1 MVMPLGGNTAGD
13 ARYAFSHTNSL
24 LAPGYGAP
32 AGRAAPTEQNGVM
45 REGNT
50 GMHAA
55 AMSTTSTQRTAM
67 HHQGSALM
75 ANGFTVRSQSSAYRE
90 GLFAQMQG
98 RDVLAAAGGSPA
110 RGERFHARWDSSL
123 ETRNN
128 IGGSRPVTLDAGSS
142 DVARLRGYVVTP
154 ISIGSLAE
162 VTQFAIPSSYAA
174 SPVVAREPVPAVTTT
189 TTTTTT
195 GHMMTSSS
203 ENSFQHHVKFDSP
216 LSSGFEPTRNGPSRP
231 PGLLVPPYSLD
242 NAPQPQNEGKIGVTN
257 NETYSSLM
265 SYERNPSP
273 SYHADPYMHALFP
286 YCRQMPQNA
295 IYSVAFRNAVN
306 TTTPAS
312 NVLHTGSFSAGRG
325 LPAPYHNT
333 GMPPPPLS
341 YQEQTQQQPR
351 LYPRETAAE
360 ASDQAGNPPMR
371 RTRQRQESTFWELFE
386 RLSYRPSGQT
396 RRGATNTGTQRRTG
410 QGHEG
415 GNHSFGGWLRHSR
428 RVAEYTRPIIPSF
441 SPVRPRPGTPP
452 PPQTLSREA
461 QSSRIALRFSSN
473 HRPARLSEM
482 YLFEAAFAPDVDN
495 MSYEELLE
503 LAERIGRVEC
513 GVSRERLQQ
522 LQVVLQPIHFGVT
535 SSCQEKTGTARGS
548 APSPHDVQRI
558 LQAHE
563 EESLT
568 CCVCL
573 DSFSVGNVATQ
584 LPCCRH
590 FLHEDCSS
598 RWFES
603 QFRCPICTRDVRE
616 TED

>member
-1 MVMPLGGNTAGD
+1 MVMPLGDNTAGD
-13 ARYAFSHTNSL
+13 ARYAFSHVHSL

-32 AGRAAPTEQNGVM
+32 AGRAASTEQNEVM
-45 REGNT
+45 REGNA

-55 AMSTTSTQRTAM
+55 TMSTTSTQRASM
-67 HHQGSALM
+67 PRLGSALM
-75 ANGFTVRSQSSAYRE
+75 TNGLTVNAQFSAYQE
-90 GLFAQMQG
+90 GLFTQMQG
-98 RDVLAAAGGSPA
+98 RDGLAAAGGSPT

-123 ETRNN
+123 DSNNN
-128 IGGSRPVTLDAGSS
+128 IGGSRPTTLDTGSS
-142 DVARLRGYVVTP
+142 DVAQLRGYVVTP
-154 ISIGSLAE
+154 ISIGSLTEA
-162 VTQFAIPSSYAA
+162 TPFAIPSSYVT
-174 SPVVAREPVPAVTTT
+174 SPVVARERVPAATT

-195 GHMMTSSS
+195 GSMMMSSS
-203 ENSFQHHVKFDSP
+203 ANSFQHHVKFDSP
-216 LSSGFEPTRNGPSRP
+216 LTSRFESTRGGPIRPSG
-231 PGLLVPPYSLD
+231 LVVPPYSLD
-242 NAPQPQNEGKIGVTN
+242 NVSQAHNEEKIGVTN

-265 SYERNPSP
+265 SYGGTTPP
-273 SYHADPYMHALFP
+273 SYHVDPCMHAIFP

-295 IYSVAFRNAVN
+295 IYSTTPRNTVN
-306 TTTPAS
+306 TTIPVS

-325 LPAPYHNT
+325 LSAPYHNT
-333 GMPPPPLS
+333 GMAPPPLS
-341 YQEQTQQQPR
+341 YHEQTQHQPR
-351 LYPRETAAE
+351 PYPRETAAE
-360 ASDQAGNPPMR
+360 ASDHASNPPMR
-371 RTRQRQESTFWELFE
+371 RTRRRQESTFWELFE
-386 RLSYRPSGQT
+386 RLAYRPSGQN
-396 RRGATNTGTQRRTG
+396 RRSATNTGTQRRTG
-410 QGHEG
+410 QGYEG
-415 GNHSFGGWLRHSR
+415 GNHPFGGWLRHSR
-428 RVAEYTRPIIPSF
+428 RVAEYTQPIVPSF

-461 QSSRIALRFSSN
+461 QGSRITLRFSSN
-473 HRPARLSEM
+473 HRPSRLSEM

-522 LQVVLQPIHFGVT
+522 LRVVLQPIHFGVT
-535 SSCQEKTGTARGS
+535 SPRQEKMGTARGS
-548 APSPHDVQRI
+548 VPSPQDVQRS
-558 LQAHE
+558 LHAHE

-616 TED
+616 T